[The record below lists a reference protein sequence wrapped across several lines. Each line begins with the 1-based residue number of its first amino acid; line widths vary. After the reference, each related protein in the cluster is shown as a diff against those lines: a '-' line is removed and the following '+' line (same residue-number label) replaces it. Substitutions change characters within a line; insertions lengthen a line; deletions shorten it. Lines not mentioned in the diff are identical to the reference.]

1 MLPMTPELLCRIL
14 EGALLA
20 ADRPLS
26 LEQME
31 RLFEDAER
39 PSRAELRKALDALAQ
54 ACDDRGYELRQVGSG
69 YRFQVREALSPWISR
84 LWEERPPRYS
94 RALLETLALIAYR
107 QPITRAEIE
116 AVRGVTVSTQIIKTL
131 TEREWVRV
139 VGHKEVPGRPAL
151 YGTTPRFLDYFNL
164 SSLDDLP
171 SLMELKDLGMDPEP
185 VRSRAETNR

>member
-171 SLMELKDLGMDPEP
+171 SLMELKDLGMDPDP
-185 VRSRAETNR
+185 ARSRAETNR